1 MDYFETQDIQCG
13 RTLTSE
19 QFIELFNDISDDYIA
34 KIETVGDV
42 IIEDSDDGL
51 QVAKLWF
58 NSRYWLF
65 EYERAYSYQ
74 ELNLMVQL
82 VANMPVF
89 RGGKADD

>member
-1 MDYFETQDIQCG
+1 MNDIQCG

-34 KIETVGDV
+34 KIESVGDV

-58 NSRYWLF
+58 NSRHWLF

-74 ELNLMVQL
+74 ELILMAQL
-82 VANMPVF
+82 AANMPVF

>member
-34 KIETVGDV
+34 KIESVGDV

-58 NSRYWLF
+58 NSRHWLF

-82 VANMPVF
+82 AANMPVF
-89 RGGKADD
+89 R